1 MSQISPPSLKLLCQI
16 SRYSKGKVVD
26 KPAFVLKLKRHG
38 PCVSFSPRWTR
49 DLCRMSLGL
58 GWTIL
63 LMKMGARAAAR
74 AQPPGLSH
82 QGLFCSLCVSCLLLY
97 NKLPRNLVF
106 PKQQRFISSQFEW
119 VWLVVSRTW
128 LGPLTWVPPSFFY
141 GFHQDVGYNW
151 GVI

>member
-1 MSQISPPSLKLLCQI
+1 MQHLSLPLLTVDAAWLAASLCFSHRGPYLKTVSQISPPSLKLLCQI

-26 KPAFVLKLKRHG
+26 KPAFVPKLKRHG
-38 PCVSFSPRWTR
+38 PCVSLSPRWTR

-74 AQPPGLSH
+74 AQPPDLSH

-97 NKLPRNLVF
+97 NKLPHNLVF

-119 VWLVVSRTW
+119 VWL
-128 LGPLTWVPPSFFY
+128 
-141 GFHQDVGYNW
+141 
-151 GVI
+151 